1 VRTAEDIPGTRRLY
15 NPPMELLAWFWDLVV
30 RLDVH
35 LAAFVAQYGVWVYAL
50 LFAIVFCETGLV
62 VTPFLPGDSLLFVAG
77 AVAAAGGMN
86 IAALMAVL
94 IAAALCGDNVNY
106 FVGRWIGP
114 RVFHF
119 EKSRWFNPAHLQR
132 AHAFYGKH
140 GGKTIILA
148 RFVPIV
154 RTYVPFV
161 AGVGAMPYARYLTFC
176 ILGALIWVVSL
187 CLLGYWFG
195 NQPIVKNNLTVVI
208 LIIVALSISPGIIA
222 WLRSRYPRL
231 PAS

>member
-1 VRTAEDIPGTRRLY
+1 
-15 NPPMELLAWFWDLVV
+15 MELLLWFWDLVV

-35 LAAFVAQYGVWVYAL
+35 LAAFVAEYGVWVYAL
-50 LFAIVFCETGLV
+50 LFVIIFCETGLV

-86 IAALMAVL
+86 IGLLMLTLVIAALG
-94 IAAALCGDNVNY
+94 GDNVNY
-106 FVGRWIGP
+106 GVGRWIGP

-132 AHAFYGKH
+132 AHAFYEKH

-161 AGVGAMPYARYLTFC
+161 AGVGAMPYIRYLTFC
-176 ILGALIWVVSL
+176 VLGALIWVVSL
-187 CLLGYWFG
+187 TLLGYWFG
-195 NQPIVKNNLTVVI
+195 NQPIVKNNLTAVI
-208 LIIVALSISPGIIA
+208 LIIVALSVSPGVIA
-222 WLRSRYPRL
+222 WLRSRRQ
-231 PAS
+231 ARI

>member
-1 VRTAEDIPGTRRLY
+1 
-15 NPPMELLAWFWDLVV
+15 MELLAWFWDLVV

-176 ILGALIWVVSL
+176 VIGALVWVLSL
-187 CLLGYWFG
+187 CTLGYWFG

>member
-1 VRTAEDIPGTRRLY
+1 
-15 NPPMELLAWFWDLVV
+15 MELLAWFWDLVV